1 MTAGTPVGP
10 GGPVGSATDAA
21 PAGGTIQPLRA
32 GPAPRD
38 DGPSPD
44 ELVERVLRRLGREV
58 AVAAER
64 RGLRAGERP
73 GELGR

>member
-1 MTAGTPVGP
+1 VGP
-10 GGPVGSATDAA
+10 GGPARSGTDAS
-21 PAGGTIQPLRA
+21 PAGGAIQPLRA
-32 GPAPRD
+32 GPTGPARRDD

-44 ELVERVLRRLGREV
+44 EVVERVLRRLGREV

-64 RGLRAGERP
+64 RGLRGGERP